1 MQLAMFPDLERAQ
14 MLTLNI
20 EKCCMNINGIGGDK
34 LACQKFVLQK
44 LKLSVENL
52 SRNLDTPSHSVVPA
66 SYHRKDSEIG

>member
-1 MQLAMFPDLERAQ
+1 MPMFPDLEHSAVDVKHRE
-14 MLTLNI
+14 LLR
-20 EKCCMNINGIGGDK
+20 NINGIGGDK